1 MLKKSLPKKILL
13 TVGISGSGKS
23 TFAKQLVE
31 SDPSWVEINRD
42 KIRADLFLC
51 GNQHQMWQKYKH
63 TNSNEKLVNQQVEI
77 LFHKAVNAQKNIIIS
92 DTNLNIKTR
101 NYWVGISER
110 YNYLYEEKIFGLDLS
125 LKELLKRDS
134 LRTDKPVG
142 KDIIL
147 KQWSQ
152 FYNQFGRK
160 YIPNVLLQKAVICDI
175 DGTIAQKSPLRGF
188 FDWNLVGLDSCRELI
203 AEIIQFFSKVKKYH
217 IIFLSGRDE
226 CCKDITYNWLLDN
239 LRIDN
244 FSLHMRK
251 NNDSRDDR
259 IVKEEL
265 FFNNIASNYNVIAA
279 LDDRPRVVRL
289 WKDLGLLTIDVSNTY
304 LEF

>member
-1 MLKKSLPKKILL
+1 MLKKSLSKKILL

-92 DTNLNIKTR
+92 DTNLNVRTR

-125 LKELLKRDS
+125 LKEIRLGQINLSEK
-134 LRTDKPVG
+134 
-142 KDIIL
+142 I
-147 KQWSQ
+147 WSQ

-175 DGTIAQKSPLRGF
+175 DGTIARKSPLRGY

-203 AEIIQFFSKVKKYH
+203 AEINQ
-217 IIFLSGRDE
+217 FLSTLQNIINHLDYSLPQ
-226 CCKDITYNWLLDN
+226 KD
-239 LRIDN
+239 
-244 FSLHMRK
+244 FASL
-251 NNDSRDDR
+251 
-259 IVKEEL
+259 IC
-265 FFNNIASNYNVIAA
+265 NYQ
-279 LDDRPRVVRL
+279 R
-289 WKDLGLLTIDVSNTY
+289 
-304 LEF
+304 